1 MDPDMGT
8 PACCV
13 PLGEWL
19 PKMAQAQLAAAQPGW
34 HSVGNSFVQKP
45 HS

>member
-1 MDPDMGT
+1 MGT

-13 PLGEWL
+13 PLGQWL
-19 PKMAQAQLAAAQPGW
+19 PKMAQLAAAQPGW
-34 HSVGNSFVQKP
+34 HSVEKSVVQKP